1 MAKFKIAQKPTFKAK
16 VSIPRVGGP
25 ADEVEF
31 EFLYLDRI
39 ALSELFDKWNLA
51 RDAHAEKVR
60 ADGLSWAEATAEEI
74 TLQVNQIKDIVTGWA
89 FDDTFNDESISAL
102 VTTCVAAPQAVLSAY
117 QSAYQPAR
125 LGN

>member
-16 VSIPRVGGP
+16 VSIPRVGGT

-31 EFLYLDRI
+31 EFLFLDRL
-39 ALSELFDKWNLA
+39 ALSELFDKWNKA
-51 RDAHAEKVR
+51 RDAHAEKVQ
-60 ADGLSWAEATAEEI
+60 AEGLSWAEATAEEI
-74 TLQVNQIKDIVTGWA
+74 TLQVSQIKDIVSGWA
-89 FDDTFNDESISAL
+89 FDDAFNDESIAAL

-117 QSAYQPAR
+117 QTAYQPAR